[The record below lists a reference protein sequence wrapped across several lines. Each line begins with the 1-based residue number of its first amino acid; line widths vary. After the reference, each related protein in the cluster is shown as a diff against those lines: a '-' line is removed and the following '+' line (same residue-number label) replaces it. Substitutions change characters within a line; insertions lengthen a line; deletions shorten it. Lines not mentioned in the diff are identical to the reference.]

1 MAGHR
6 RALVAVVAL
15 LGQAGSRRHRS
26 GVCSAAL
33 YAQDDPCTGQLLAE
47 TPVRLKPLGRSAT
60 WSFMEEEA
68 IIQAIRRAQ
77 LRADHQAK
85 LRARLALPRFKN
97 GLMEV
102 DSLPEYRAA
111 KAAERAALAAL
122 NAFD

>member
-1 MAGHR
+1 VSVQPPYTR
-6 RALVAVVAL
+6 RTIL
-15 LGQAGSRRHRS
+15 
-26 GVCSAAL
+26 
-33 YAQDDPCTGQLLAE
+33 CTGQLLAE